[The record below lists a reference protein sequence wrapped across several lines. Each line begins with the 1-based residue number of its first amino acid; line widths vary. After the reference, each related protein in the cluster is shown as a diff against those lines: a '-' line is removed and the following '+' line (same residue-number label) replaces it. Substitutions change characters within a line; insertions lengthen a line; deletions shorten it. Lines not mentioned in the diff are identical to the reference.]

1 MNISTATTF
10 RRTVAGLLLL
20 VGPAMILVAS
30 IFDPSAG
37 EEDATLAYF
46 QALVDDPDKT
56 QLAVALYVWG
66 FVLTG
71 IGIIG
76 LVHVIRR
83 RGVVLAN
90 IGGAL
95 GVVGMLLLAVVW
107 VTLLF
112 DLNNGEHLGA
122 ETADRLNED
131 LTEDYWAAFAVF
143 IPAYAGTLFGF
154 LLLGAAII
162 RSKVAHVAAGALI
175 VVGILVVVLGDTSK
189 AANVVGNV
197 LLLGGWGLVGLKLL
211 GMKDEEWE
219 GRLPDVAEPR
229 A

>member
-1 MNISTATTF
+1 
-10 RRTVAGLLLL
+10 
-20 VGPAMILVAS
+20 MILVGS
-30 IFDPSAG
+30 ILDPAAG
-37 EEDATLAYF
+37 EEHATRGYF
-46 QALVDDPDKT
+46 QASVDDPDKT
-56 QLAVALYVWG
+56 QLATALYIWG
-66 FVLTG
+66 FVLTALG
-71 IGIIG
+71 IVG

-90 IGGAL
+90 LGGPLA
-95 GVVGMLLLAVVW
+95 VVGMILLAVVSA
-107 VTLLF
+107 TSLF
-112 DLNNGEHLGA
+112 DLNNGEHLGV
-122 ETADRLNED
+122 ETALRLNED

-162 RSKVAHVAAGALI
+162 RSKAAHVAAAVLI
-175 VVGILVVVLGDTSK
+175 IVGILVVVIGDASK
-189 AANVVGNV
+189 VANVVGNA
-197 LLLGGWGLVGLKLL
+197 LLLAGWGLVGLKLL